1 MKIFVDADGC
11 PVTRLTADIAR
22 EYGVECI
29 IICDT
34 SHSIEI
40 EFVRTVTVDKG
51 ADSADYKIANM
62 ISDGDIAVTQDYG
75 LAAMCLGK
83 KAKALNQNGL
93 VYSEKNIDSLLFSR
107 HVAKKVRNG
116 GGRLKGPKKRSEED
130 DNRFEL
136 ALRKLIN
143 PI

>member
-116 GGRLKGPKKRSEED
+116 GGRLKGPKKRSPED
-130 DNRFEL
+130 DKSFES

>member
-116 GGRLKGPKKRSEED
+116 GGRLKGPKRGHPKMTKVLS
-130 DNRFEL
+130 L
-136 ALRKLIN
+136 H
-143 PI
+143 

>member
-83 KAKALNQNGL
+83 RQRHSIRTDLYTAKR
-93 VYSEKNIDSLLFSR
+93 I
-107 HVAKKVRNG
+107 
-116 GGRLKGPKKRSEED
+116 
-130 DNRFEL
+130 
-136 ALRKLIN
+136 
-143 PI
+143 